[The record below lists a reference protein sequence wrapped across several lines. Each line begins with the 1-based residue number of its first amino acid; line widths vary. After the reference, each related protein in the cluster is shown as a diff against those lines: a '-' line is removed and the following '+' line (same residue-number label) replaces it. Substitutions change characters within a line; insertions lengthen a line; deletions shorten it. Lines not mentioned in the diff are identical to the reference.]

1 MRKRVRAGRGPFI
14 VSSRNSADSLARP
27 TIAAKAANAITAV
40 LIVFIVW
47 FL

>member
-1 MRKRVRAGRGPFI
+1 MRKRVRAGRGPSI

-27 TIAAKAANAITAV
+27 TIAAKTATAITV
-40 LIVFIVW
+40 VFIIFIVW